1 MSWYSPH
8 SYILFD
14 TLKAMAKGSI
24 FAKIDCMSESSRIA
38 QAVDFVRSVW
48 PDKPM
53 IGVILGSG
61 LGGFAKGVDI
71 EAEIPYCDIPH
82 FPVSTVKG
90 HGGKLIIGT
99 IEGKR
104 VIIMSGRFHY
114 YEGYTSTEVVFP
126 IRVLHQLGVTT
137 LLISNAAGGVNAD
150 FTVGDLMVITD
161 HISFSVVNP
170 LIGPN
175 NDEIGPRFPDMSEPY
190 SKELI
195 AKAHGIA
202 IDAGINLKEGVYFAV
217 TGPSFET
224 RAEYKF
230 IQRVGADAVG
240 MSTAQE
246 VITAVHCGMT
256 VFAISVIT
264 DLGIREEDNKF
275 THEEVL
281 DAANAAAP
289 LLTTIFKK
297 LIATL

>member
-1 MSWYSPH
+1 
-8 SYILFD
+8 
-14 TLKAMAKGSI
+14 
-24 FAKIDCMSESSRIA
+24 
-38 QAVDFVRSVW
+38 
-48 PDKPM
+48 
-53 IGVILGSG
+53 
-61 LGGFAKGVDI
+61 
-71 EAEIPYCDIPH
+71 
-82 FPVSTVKG
+82 
-90 HGGKLIIGT
+90 
-99 IEGKR
+99 
-104 VIIMSGRFHY
+104 
-114 YEGYTSTEVVFP
+114 
-126 IRVLHQLGVTT
+126 LGVTT

>member
-1 MSWYSPH
+1 
-8 SYILFD
+8 
-14 TLKAMAKGSI
+14 
-24 FAKIDCMSESSRIA
+24 
-38 QAVDFVRSVW
+38 
-48 PDKPM
+48 
-53 IGVILGSG
+53 
-61 LGGFAKGVDI
+61 
-71 EAEIPYCDIPH
+71 
-82 FPVSTVKG
+82 
-90 HGGKLIIGT
+90 
-99 IEGKR
+99 
-104 VIIMSGRFHY
+104 
-114 YEGYTSTEVVFP
+114 
-126 IRVLHQLGVTT
+126 
-137 LLISNAAGGVNAD
+137 
-150 FTVGDLMVITD
+150 
-161 HISFSVVNP
+161 VNP

-217 TGPSFET
+217 TRPSFET

>member
-1 MSWYSPH
+1 M
-8 SYILFD
+8 
-14 TLKAMAKGSI
+14 
-24 FAKIDCMSESSRIA
+24 
-38 QAVDFVRSVW
+38 
-48 PDKPM
+48 
-53 IGVILGSG
+53 
-61 LGGFAKGVDI
+61 
-71 EAEIPYCDIPH
+71 
-82 FPVSTVKG
+82 
-90 HGGKLIIGT
+90 IIGT

-224 RAEYKF
+224 RAEYKL